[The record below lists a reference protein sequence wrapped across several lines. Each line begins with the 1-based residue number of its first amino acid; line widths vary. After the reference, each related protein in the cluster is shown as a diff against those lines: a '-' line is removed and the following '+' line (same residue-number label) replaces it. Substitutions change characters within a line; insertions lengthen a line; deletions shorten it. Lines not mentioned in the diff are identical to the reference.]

1 MAEIC
6 VNNLVKSFG
15 NVTAVDI
22 PELNINKGDLIGLVG
37 NNGAG
42 KTTLLR
48 LMLDL
53 AKPDKGSVFLKDI
66 NPLQSERWKEWTGAY
81 LDDGFLIDFLT
92 PEEFFQFIAM
102 TKEVNEEQL
111 EHQLAGMKDFF
122 RDEILDKKKYIRDF
136 SAGNRQKIGIAAA
149 MIGSPEILLL
159 DEPFNFLDPS
169 GQEELKRILTEYN
182 KQTSATMIVSSHNLQ
197 HTVDIG
203 NRIVLMEKGRI
214 LNDLDNSDGKAA
226 DVLNDYFSH

>member
-122 RDEILDKKKYIRDF
+122 RDEILGIKKYIRDF